1 MNKHFFDCYDATLDT
16 FSLICKN
23 RRFEENH
30 PKFGDVVHLRFGDS
44 FIIGTVYSCE
54 KIDEH
59 AHLVKLMY
67 NYPEIRAFDGDAKE
81 IQHKVHE

>member
-1 MNKHFFDCYDATLDT
+1 
-16 FSLICKN
+16 
-23 RRFEENH
+23 
-30 PKFGDVVHLRFGDS
+30 VHLRFGDS

-81 IQHKVHE
+81 IQYKVHK